1 MRKFKNIEKLKEKKF
16 KRRFGVRKKTYFL
29 LVKIVNNALK
39 KKKSIGRKTKLN
51 PQQQVLVTLEYFR
64 EYRTYFHIAQDWN
77 VSESTICRTVH
88 KIEKILISS
97 GDLSLPGKKQL
108 INPEKIKAVL
118 IDVTE
123 SPIQRP
129 KKGQKQ
135 YYSGKKKQHTLKSQL
150 VINQIN
156 LEIICCVNS
165 SGKCHDFKM
174 FKKSK
179 LPLHEKIRCLVDKG
193 YQGIKKIHKRSDI
206 PFKKSKKKK
215 LTEEEKKYNR
225 KINKERITI
234 EHVNRKLKIFKILS
248 ETYRNRR
255 KRFGLRFNL
264 IAGIYNIENK
274 SNLAS

>member
-1 MRKFKNIEKLKEKKF
+1 MRKLKNIEKLKEKKF

-29 LVKIVNNALK
+29 LVKIVNNVLK
-39 KKKSIGRKTKLN
+39 NKKSLGRKTKLT
-51 PQQQVLVTLEYFR
+51 PPQQVLVALEYWR

-88 KIEKILISS
+88 KIETILISC
-97 GDLSLPGKKQL
+97 GYLSLPGKKQL
-108 INPEKIKAVL
+108 INQEKIKAVL

-135 YYSGKKKQHTLKSQL
+135 YYSGKNKQHTLKSQL

-156 LEIICCVNS
+156 LEIICCVNG

-206 PFKKSKKKK
+206 PFKKSKKKE

-274 SNLAS
+274 SNLAC